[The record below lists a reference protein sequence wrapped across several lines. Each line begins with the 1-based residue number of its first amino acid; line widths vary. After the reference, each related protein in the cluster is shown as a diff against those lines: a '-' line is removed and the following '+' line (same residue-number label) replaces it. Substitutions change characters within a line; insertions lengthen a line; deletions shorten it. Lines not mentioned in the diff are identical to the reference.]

1 MVAPGE
7 SLPSAE
13 VSSSMP
19 SSTPSSSST
28 APTAVT
34 IVPASTQSAEP
45 AHGSKLSSG
54 AIAGIVIGAV
64 VILGLI
70 GTLLY
75 FFGRHRT
82 MIQFLKRDHHVST
95 QQPPGP
101 DMMAAHHSPFSP
113 QTPSMPYGPGDPRF
127 GDFSTQAAPPY
138 PKYAEQTEVAEL
150 SSPPL
155 ESYRPASPYSDITA
169 YDGSHRFTASPPP
182 KNLMD
187 SLDTKAYV
195 S

>member
-19 SSTPSSSST
+19 SSTLSPSST
-28 APTAVT
+28 APTAAT
-34 IVPASTQSAEP
+34 TSQSAVP
-45 AHGSKLSSG
+45 DHGSKLSSG

-82 MIQFLKRDHHVST
+82 MIQFLKRDHH
-95 QQPPGP
+95 QQPPGS

-113 QTPSMPYGPGDPRF
+113 QTSSMPYSPGDARF
-127 GDFSTQAAPPY
+127 GDFGGQAAPPY
-138 PKYAEQTEVAEL
+138 PKNPEQSEVAEL

-169 YDGSHRFTASPPP
+169 YDGSHRYTSPPP
-182 KNLMD
+182 PNNLMD
-187 SLDTKAYV
+187 SLDTKT
-195 S
+195 

>member
-13 VSSSMP
+13 LSSSMP
-19 SSTPSSSST
+19 SSTSLASGST
-28 APTAVT
+28 AATT
-34 IVPASTQSAEP
+34 NPAASQSAAP
-45 AHGSKLSSG
+45 AHGSKISPG

-64 VILGLI
+64 VIAVLI

-82 MIQFLKRDHHVST
+82 MIQFLKRDRHVST

-101 DMMAAHHSPFSP
+101 GTMAAHNSLYTP
-113 QTPSMPYGPGDPRF
+113 QTPSMPYSTGDQRF
-127 GDFSTQAAPPY
+127 GDYSTHDVPPY
-138 PKYAEQTEVAEL
+138 PKYADPAPLAEL
-150 SSPPL
+150 SSPEL
-155 ESYRPASPYSDITA
+155 GSYRPSSPYSDTTA
-169 YDGSHRFTASPPP
+169 YDGSRRFTSSPPP

-187 SLDTKAYV
+187 SLDTGRYLP
-195 S
+195 